1 MRHGLSW
8 GVAALVIGWCGS
20 ALAGVVVTSTQTNLD
35 TKQVEPTTAYI
46 DTDRMKLVA
55 SDNIMIFRGD
65 LNRAWLIEPQKRSYI
80 EWTPETMQQMAGQVA
95 GANSQMAAAMAQ
107 MQAEM
112 AKLPPEQRAQMEAM
126 MAGRGGL
133 AGLAGGRGGAP
144 AAPQVS
150 YTRAGG
156 SKTVAGWSCDQYR
169 KTVNGQQEEDL
180 CIARIAATG
189 FSQADFQVFER
200 FSNFMSPIMSQPSVP
215 KNDIM
220 NWTDMNKAIGFQG
233 VPLDTVMYSSGKPN
247 RQQTVNKAER
257 TAIPASTYE
266 LPTGLTKQDI
276 SAMFG
281 ARGGRG
287 PR

>member
-1 MRHGLSW
+1 MRHGISW
-8 GVAALVIGWCGS
+8 GVAGLVIGWCGS

-95 GANSQMAAAMAQ
+95 GANSQMAAA
-107 MQAEM
+107 
-112 AKLPPEQRAQMEAM
+112 RAQMEAM

-156 SKTVAGWSCDQYR
+156 SKTIAGWSCDQYR

-257 TAIPASTYE
+257 SAIPASTYE
-266 LPTGLTKQDI
+266 LPAGLTKQD
-276 SAMFG
+276 
-281 ARGGRG
+281 
-287 PR
+287 

>member
-1 MRHGLSW
+1 
-8 GVAALVIGWCGS
+8 
-20 ALAGVVVTSTQTNLD
+20 
-35 TKQVEPTTAYI
+35 
-46 DTDRMKLVA
+46 
-55 SDNIMIFRGD
+55 
-65 LNRAWLIEPQKRSYI
+65 
-80 EWTPETMQQMAGQVA
+80 
-95 GANSQMAAAMAQ
+95 

-200 FSNFMSPIMSQPSVP
+200 FANFMSPITSQPSVP

-220 NWTDMNKAIGFQG
+220 NWNDMNKAVGFQG
-233 VPLDTVMYSSGKPN
+233 VPLDTVMYSGGRPN
-247 RQQTVNKAER
+247 MQQTVNKAER

-266 LPTGLTKQDI
+266 LPSGLTKQDI
-276 SAMFG
+276 SAMFS
-281 ARGGRG
+281 GRG

>member
-1 MRHGLSW
+1 MRHTLSLGFAGLI
-8 GVAALVIGWCGS
+8 LGWCGS
-20 ALAGVVVTSTQTNLD
+20 ALAGVVVTSTQTDLD
-35 TKQVEPTTAYI
+35 TKKANPSTAYV
-46 DTDRMKLVA
+46 DSDRMKFVNP
-55 SDNIMIFRGD
+55 DNIMIFRGD
-65 LNRAWLIEPQKRSYI
+65 LNRVWMIEPQKRTYM
-80 EWTPETMQQMAGQVA
+80 EWTPETIQQMAGQVA
-95 GANSQMAAAMAQ
+95 GANAQMAAAMAQ

-133 AGLAGGRGGAP
+133 AGLTGGRGGAP

-150 YTRAGG
+150 YIRAGG

-189 FSQADFQVFER
+189 FSQADFQVLER
-200 FSNFMSPIMSQPSVP
+200 FSAFMAPLMSRPGVP
-215 KNDIM
+215 KNDTM
-220 NWTDMNKAIGFQG
+220 DWSDMNKAIGFQG
-233 VPLDTVMYSSGKPN
+233 VPLDTVMYSGGRPN
-247 RQQTVNKAER
+247 MQQTVNKAER

-266 LPTGLTKQDI
+266 LPAGFTKQEVPNI
-276 SAMFG
+276 G
-281 ARGGRG
+281 VPGGRG

>member
-1 MRHGLSW
+1 MRHSLSLGLA
-8 GVAALVIGWCGS
+8 GLVFGWCGS
-20 ALAGVVVTSTQTNLD
+20 ALAGVVVTSTQTDLD
-35 TKQVEPTTAYI
+35 TKKVNPSTAYI
-46 DTDRMKLVA
+46 DTDRMKIITP
-55 SDNIMIFRGD
+55 DNIIIFRGD
-65 LNRAWLIEPQKRSYI
+65 LNRVWVIEPEKRTFV
-80 EWTPETMQQMAGQVA
+80 EMTPEIMQQMAGQVA
-95 GANSQMAAAMAQ
+95 GASAQMAAAMAQ

-133 AGLAGGRGGAP
+133 AGLAGGRGGPP

-169 KTVNGQQEEDL
+169 KTVNGRQEEDI
-180 CIARIAATG
+180 CIARITATG

-200 FSNFMSPIMSQPSVP
+200 FSNFMSPMTSQQGVP
-215 KNDIM
+215 KNDFM
-220 NWTDMNKAIGFQG
+220 SWNEMNKAIGFQG
-233 VPLDTVMYSSGKPN
+233 VPLDTLMYSGGRPN
-247 RQQTVNKAER
+247 MQQTVNKAER

-266 LPTGLTKQDI
+266 LPSGLTKQDLG
-276 SAMFG
+276 AMFG
-281 ARGGRG
+281 PPGGRG

>member
-1 MRHGLSW
+1 MRRGLSL
-8 GVAALVIGWCGS
+8 GVAALIAGWGGS
-20 ALAGVVVTSTQTNLD
+20 AVAGVVVTSTQTDLD
-35 TKQVEPTTAYI
+35 TKKVNPTTAYI
-46 DTDRMKLVA
+46 DTDRMKIVNP
-55 SDNIMIFRGD
+55 DNIMIFRGD
-65 LNRAWLIEPQKRSYI
+65 LNRAWMIEPQKRSYI
-80 EWTPETMQQMAGQVA
+80 EWTPETMQQMSAGVNA
-95 GANSQMAAAMAQ
+95 QMTAAMAR

-133 AGLAGGRGGAP
+133 AALAGGRGAAP
-144 AAPQVS
+144 AAPPQVRYS
-150 YTRAGG
+150 RAGG

-189 FSQADFQVFER
+189 FSQADFQVFDR
-200 FSNFMSPIMSQPSVP
+200 FSAFMSPMTSQPSVP

-220 NWTDMNKAIGFQG
+220 NWNDMNKAIGFQG
-233 VPLDTVMYSSGKPN
+233 VPLDTVMYSGGRPN
-247 RQQTVNKAER
+247 MQQTVNKAER

-266 LPTGLTKQDI
+266 LPSGLTKQDI

-281 ARGGRG
+281 PPGGRG

>member
-1 MRHGLSW
+1 MRHALSL
-8 GVAALVIGWCGS
+8 GVAGLVVSWCGS
-20 ALAGVVVTSTQTNLD
+20 ALAGVVVISTQTDLD
-35 TKQVEPTTAYI
+35 TKKVSPSTAYI
-46 DTDRMKLVA
+46 DSDRMKITNPDTV
-55 SDNIMIFRGD
+55 MIFRGD
-65 LNRAWLIEPQKRSYI
+65 LNRVWMIEPQKRTYV
-80 EWTPETMQQMAGQVA
+80 EMTPETMQQMAGQVA
-95 GANSQMAAAMAQ
+95 GASAQMAAAMAQ

-133 AGLAGGRGGAP
+133 AALAGGRGGAP

-169 KTVNGQQEEDL
+169 KTVNGRPEEDL
-180 CIARIAATG
+180 CIARLAATG

-200 FSNFMSPIMSQPSVP
+200 FSNFMSPMTSQQGVP
-215 KNDIM
+215 KNDFM
-220 NWTDMNKAIGFQG
+220 NWNEMNKATGFQG
-233 VPLDTVMYSSGKPN
+233 VPLDTLMYSGGRPN
-247 RQQTVNKAER
+247 MQQTVNKAER

-266 LPTGLTKQDI
+266 LPSGLTKQDLG
-276 SAMFG
+276 AMFG
-281 ARGGRG
+281 VPGGRG

>member
-1 MRHGLSW
+1 MRHGLSL
-8 GVAALVIGWCGS
+8 GAAILVAVWCGN
-20 ALAGVVVTSTQTNLD
+20 AMAGVVVTSTQTDMD
-35 TKQVEPTTAYI
+35 TKQAKPTTVYI
-46 DTDRMKLVA
+46 DTDRMKIVNP
-55 SDNIMIFRGD
+55 DNIMIFRGD
-65 LNRAWLIEPQKRSYI
+65 LNRAWFIEPQKRTYM
-80 EWTPETMQQMAGQVA
+80 EWTPETMQQMAGQMA
-95 GANSQMAAAMAQ
+95 GANAQMAAAMAQ
-107 MQAEM
+107 MQAEL

-169 KTVNGQQEEDL
+169 KTVNGRQEEDL

-189 FSQADFQVFER
+189 FSQADFQVFDR
-200 FSNFMSPIMSQPSVP
+200 FSAFMSPVTSQPAVP

-220 NWTDMNKAIGFQG
+220 NWNDMNKAIGFQG
-233 VPLDTVMYSSGKPN
+233 VPLDTVMYSGGRPN
-247 RQQTVNKAER
+247 MQQTVNKAER

-266 LPTGLTKQDI
+266 LPAGLTKQDVA
-276 SAMFG
+276 AMFS
-281 ARGGRG
+281 GRG

>member
-1 MRHGLSW
+1 
-8 GVAALVIGWCGS
+8 
-20 ALAGVVVTSTQTNLD
+20 
-35 TKQVEPTTAYI
+35 
-46 DTDRMKLVA
+46 
-55 SDNIMIFRGD
+55 MIFRAD
-65 LNRAWLIEPQKRSYI
+65 LNRVWMIEPQKKSYM

-126 MAGRGGL
+126 MAGRGGF

>member
-8 GVAALVIGWCGS
+8 GVAALVVGWSGS
-20 ALAGVVVTSTQTNLD
+20 ALSGVVVTSNQTNLD
-35 TKQVEPTTAYI
+35 TKKVDPTTVYI
-46 DTDRMKLVA
+46 DTDRMKLVNA
-55 SDNIMIFRGD
+55 DNIMIFRGD
-65 LNRAWLIEPQKRSYI
+65 LNRVWMIEPQKKSYM

-95 GANSQMAAAMAQ
+95 GASAQMAAAMAQ

-215 KNDIM
+215 KSDIM

-233 VPLDTVMYSSGKPN
+233 VPLDTVMYSGGRPN
-247 RQQTVNKAER
+247 MQQTVNKAER